1 MPPRHAAHSPLDFHH
16 SLRPAE
22 TPLYDMLRLF
32 EIGRSHMALL
42 MQLRPEAKE
51 RQRRQT

>member
-1 MPPRHAAHSPLDFHH
+1 MCITASPLPA
-16 SLRPAE
+16 LAE

-32 EIGRSHMALL
+32 EIGRSHMAML
-42 MQLRPEAKE
+42 MQLRPEAAE